1 MSVDKRLRELGLRL
15 PEARAAVASF
25 ESVVPIGDTVYT
37 SGQIATG
44 ADGQLIA
51 TGRLGAEVDLELGRR
66 CAETCALNLLAK
78 LDSLPGGL
86 DRLDRVVK
94 LTVFVA
100 SAPGFNEQH
109 IVANAASDLLLTV
122 LDDRGR
128 HARSAIGVAE
138 LPLGSP
144 VEVEAIARLHPR

>member
-1 MSVDKRLRELGLRL
+1 MTVDERLRELGLRL
-15 PEARAAVASF
+15 PEAPPAVASF
-25 ESVVPIGDTVYT
+25 EPVVPSAEVLYT
-37 SGQIATG
+37 SGQIATA
-44 ADGQLIA
+44 ADGRLVA
-51 TGRLGAEVDLELGRR
+51 TGRLGAEVELELGRR
-66 CAETCALNLLAK
+66 CAEACALNVLAQ
-78 LDSLPGGL
+78 LNRLPGGL
-86 DRLDRVVK
+86 DRVERLVK

-109 IVANAASDLLLTV
+109 VVANGASDLLLAV
-122 LDDRGR
+122 LDERGR